1 MSKPKLTLVHDN
13 TELNTYYVPFTI
25 MQVDFFPV
33 KAKNPEQAIMKANQ
47 GQFERLEKRV
57 TLEET
62 KTNAVYESLD
72 IPTDDV
78 LVRNV
83 DFYEIKEKS
92 FDEVMGTK

>member
-1 MSKPKLTLVHDN
+1 MSKPKLTLVH
-13 TELNTYYVPFTI
+13 
-25 MQVDFFPV
+25 
-33 KAKNPEQAIMKANQ
+33 
-47 GQFERLEKRV
+47 
-57 TLEET
+57 ET